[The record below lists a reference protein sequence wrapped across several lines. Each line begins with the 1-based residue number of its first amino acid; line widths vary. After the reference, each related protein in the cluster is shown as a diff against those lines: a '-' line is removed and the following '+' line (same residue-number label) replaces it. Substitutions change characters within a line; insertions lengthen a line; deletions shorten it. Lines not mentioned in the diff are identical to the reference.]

1 MNVGSRLTVKAYPV
15 TELCYGEENRVTVDG
30 RMTVCKNIA
39 DKILAQEPLIK
50 EIDIRII
57 MPNEHQQHTN
67 TVMDVIPLATKV
79 LGRVG
84 EGITHTLTGVYVLLT
99 GVDESGRQ
107 VCNFG
112 ASDGILEEKI
122 AWGRAGTPLRSD
134 MLISFDVV
142 LKEGSWADRP
152 GPEAAHRACD
162 TFCQIFRDQMKKFNG
177 YKCAEKHVFQET
189 YEPGKKD
196 VYIVKEVSGQGAVY
210 DTRMFGH
217 EPCGF
222 EGGKSVI
229 DMGCMPAL
237 VTPTDFRD
245 GIMRAMD

>member
-15 TELCYGEENRVTVDG
+15 TEVCYGEENRVTVDG

-39 DKILAQEPLIK
+39 EKILAQEPLIK

-57 MPNEHQQHTN
+57 MPDEHRQHTN

-84 EGITHTLTGVYVLLT
+84 EGITHTLTGVYVILT

-107 VCNFG
+107 ICNFG

-134 MLISFDVV
+134 VLISFDVV

-162 TFCQIFRDQMKKFNG
+162 TYCQIFREQIKKFNG

-237 VTPTDFRD
+237 VTHNEFRD

>member
-30 RMTVCKNIA
+30 RMTVCNNIA

-237 VTPTDFRD
+237 VTPNEFRD

>member
-15 TELCYGEENRVTVDG
+15 TEVCYGEENRVTVDG

-39 DKILAQEPLIK
+39 EKILAQEPLIK

-57 MPNEHQQHTN
+57 MPDEHRQHTN

-84 EGITHTLTGVYVLLT
+84 EGITHTLTGVYVILT

-107 VCNFG
+107 ICNFG

-122 AWGRAGTPLRSD
+122 AWGRAGPPLRSD
-134 MLISFDVV
+134 VLISFDVV

-162 TFCQIFRDQMKKFNG
+162 TYCQIFREQIKKFNG

-237 VTPTDFRD
+237 VTPNDFRD

>member
-57 MPNEHQQHTN
+57 MPDEHQQHTN

-162 TFCQIFRDQMKKFNG
+162 TYCQIFREQIKKFNG

-237 VTPTDFRD
+237 VTPNEFRD

>member
-30 RMTVCKNIA
+30 RMTGCKNIA

-57 MPNEHQQHTN
+57 MPDEHQQHTN

-122 AWGRAGTPLRSD
+122 AWGRAGTPLKSD

-237 VTPTDFRD
+237 VTPNEFRD

>member
-57 MPNEHQQHTN
+57 MPDEHQQHTN

-84 EGITHTLTGVYVLLT
+84 EGITHTLTGVYVILT

-107 VCNFG
+107 ICNFG

-237 VTPTDFRD
+237 VTPNEFRD

>member
-57 MPNEHQQHTN
+57 MPDEHQQHTN

-122 AWGRAGTPLRSD
+122 AWGRAGTPLKSD
-134 MLISFDVV
+134 MLITFDVV

-237 VTPTDFRD
+237 VTPNEFRD

>member
-15 TELCYGEENRVTVDG
+15 TEVCYGEENRVTVDG

-39 DKILAQEPLIK
+39 EKIQAQEPLIK

-57 MPNEHQQHTN
+57 MPDEHQQHTN

-237 VTPTDFRD
+237 VTPNEFRD

>member
-57 MPNEHQQHTN
+57 MPDEHQQHTN

-122 AWGRAGTPLRSD
+122 AWGRAGSD

-237 VTPTDFRD
+237 VTPNEFRD

>member
-15 TELCYGEENRVTVDG
+15 TEVCYGEENRVTVNG

-39 DKILAQEPLIK
+39 EKILAQEPLIK

-57 MPNEHQQHTN
+57 MPDEHRQHTN

-84 EGITHTLTGVYVLLT
+84 EGITHTLTGVYVILT

-107 VCNFG
+107 ICNFG

-134 MLISFDVV
+134 VLISFDVV

-162 TFCQIFRDQMKKFNG
+162 TYCQIFREQIKKFNG

-237 VTPTDFRD
+237 VTPNEFRD

>member
-39 DKILAQEPLIK
+39 DKILAQEPLIR

-57 MPNEHQQHTN
+57 MPDEHRQHTN

-84 EGITHTLTGVYVLLT
+84 EGI
-99 GVDESGRQ
+99 
-107 VCNFG
+107 
-112 ASDGILEEKI
+112 LEEKI
-122 AWGRAGTPLRSD
+122 AWGRAGTPLKSD

-189 YEPGKKD
+189 YAPGKKD

-237 VTPTDFRD
+237 VTPNEFRD

>member
-15 TELCYGEENRVTVDG
+15 TEVCYGEENRVTVDG

-39 DKILAQEPLIK
+39 EKILAQEPLIK

-57 MPNEHQQHTN
+57 MPDEHRQHTN

-84 EGITHTLTGVYVLLT
+84 EGFTHTLTGVYVLLT

-122 AWGRAGTPLRSD
+122 AWGRAGTPLQSD

-162 TFCQIFRDQMKKFNG
+162 TYCQIFREQIKKFNG

-210 DTRMFGH
+210 DTRIFGH

-237 VTPTDFRD
+237 VTPNEFRD

>member
-15 TELCYGEENRVTVDG
+15 TELCYGDENRVTVDG

-57 MPNEHQQHTN
+57 MPDEHRQHTN

-237 VTPTDFRD
+237 VTPNEFRD